1 MDVDAVTVGITAGAT
16 LLAGV
21 VTYVAGQIGL
31 KLIDPCVDLKRFIGK
46 IAGDLDFYGNVVGQR
61 EDKVLAAADTFRK
74 HACELRER
82 LNSIL
87 MYDYFSDLVGL
98 PLEED
103 VIRASGA
110 LIGHHNYLLETLLP
124 KDQRPD
130 PRFALHGH
138 SIEIKRLLKIKS
150 V

>member
-1 MDVDAVTVGITAGAT
+1 MDVDAVRVGITAGAT

-46 IAGDLDFYGNVVGQR
+46 IAGDLDFYGNVVGQSQ
-61 EDKVLAAADTFRK
+61 DKVLAAADTFRR

-87 MYDYFSDLVGL
+87 LYDYFSDLIGL
-98 PLEED
+98 PPEED

-110 LIGHHNYLLETLLP
+110 LFGHHNYLLESLLP
-124 KDQRPD
+124 RDQRPD

-138 SIEIKRLLKIKS
+138 TMEIKRLLKIKS